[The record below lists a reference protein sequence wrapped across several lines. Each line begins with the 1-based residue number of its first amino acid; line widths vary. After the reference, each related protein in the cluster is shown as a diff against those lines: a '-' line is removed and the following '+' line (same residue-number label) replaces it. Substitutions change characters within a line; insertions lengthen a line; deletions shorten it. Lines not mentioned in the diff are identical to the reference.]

1 MNGDEMAIGVFGPRQ
16 RLGEDGAREIVD
28 GIVLAMGE
36 TVATPRRNVN
46 AYE

>member
-16 RLGEDGAREIVD
+16 RLGED
-28 GIVLAMGE
+28 AMGE